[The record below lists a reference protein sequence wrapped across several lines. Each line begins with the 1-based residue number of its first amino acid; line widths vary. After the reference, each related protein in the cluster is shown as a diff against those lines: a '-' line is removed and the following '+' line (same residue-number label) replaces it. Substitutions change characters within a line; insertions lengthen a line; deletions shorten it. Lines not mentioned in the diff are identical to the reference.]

1 MSAKEALLEYRVF
14 RHSSCIL
21 TDFFNIIF
29 VVALICGRQEDLTC
43 QKAVRS
49 VVQQPHLVDPIIP
62 TRSNVNA
69 VALAGIDPVEGPSR
83 CDKHTRRLSGAR
95 RRACRGR
102 VARSRKLA
110 FAASTLLHS
119 VPGPPVQHT
128 RAVGPSHRTA
138 ARVERTRVTTLVDS
152 SNCRVPSNTTGDS
165 AAAEAVTPRL
175 ARESMQAA
183 ARAVSKQAQHS
194 TRLRPHQA

>member
-1 MSAKEALLEYRVF
+1 M
-14 RHSSCIL
+14 
-21 TDFFNIIF
+21 
-29 VVALICGRQEDLTC
+29 TC
-43 QKAVRS
+43 HKAVRS

-110 FAASTLLHS
+110 LAASTLLHS
-119 VPGPPVQHT
+119 VPGPPMQHT
-128 RAVGPSHRTA
+128 RAHRITLLHASRGHVSRHWWIPVIA
-138 ARVERTRVTTLVDS
+138 A
-152 SNCRVPSNTTGDS
+152 CRP
-165 AAAEAVTPRL
+165 TPRGL
-175 ARESMQAA
+175 SSSRGCDTTAGTREHAGCCARCVKAGAAQYQAPSA
-183 ARAVSKQAQHS
+183 PGLKLWGLYTLCALLNL
-194 TRLRPHQA
+194 TRDAGSLL